1 MTNKQTLDVIDI
13 NILAQLYADPAINN
27 KSLAEA
33 VGLAPSSCHERVKR
47 LNAQHIIRGSQL
59 IVDIE
64 ALGGHIQ
71 AMVAVR
77 LSSHDRSTIA
87 GFQQDLLQT
96 TEVVSIYHTGGEN
109 DFLLHVCVPNALH
122 LRDFV
127 FDKVTARAEVNHV
140 ETALVY
146 NVQVSQKLPSYL

>member
-96 TEVVSIYHTGGEN
+96 TEVVSEDKCRCCRG
-109 DFLLHVCVPNALH
+109 VPAGSGFYRRLKRWPTNKTSRAN
-122 LRDFV
+122 
-127 FDKVTARAEVNHV
+127 TARGAVMYFRCIIH
-140 ETALVY
+140 
-146 NVQVSQKLPSYL
+146 